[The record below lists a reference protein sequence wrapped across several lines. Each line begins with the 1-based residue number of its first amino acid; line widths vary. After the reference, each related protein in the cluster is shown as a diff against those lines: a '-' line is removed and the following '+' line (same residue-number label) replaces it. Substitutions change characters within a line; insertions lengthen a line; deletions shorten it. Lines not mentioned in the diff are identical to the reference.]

1 MDMHRSA
8 AAFLAVVA
16 LLALVSEAASAQT
29 ADLARNQAQE
39 HFQNGVTLMSNENW
53 DGALVEFE
61 RSLELFPTRSALF
74 NAANCLMAIHQYV
87 DALHR
92 FREWQERYI
101 AAATPEEIAAVEAA
115 VLELQEY
122 LGLIVIITD
131 VAGAEVT
138 VDGTAVGTT
147 PLTGPLTVQVG
158 RHVVTVTAEGYA
170 PSQSEVTVAAGEAAR
185 VEPELVAAAAVGSTA
200 GPTVPVEPTPPEG
213 GVDSVWFWTT
223 ASAAVALGAGA
234 AVGWG
239 LAYSTHQDFVGGDAY
254 DADLA
259 ASGEDAELAG
269 NVLIGIASAAAVT
282 AVVLAFFT
290 DFSGDEAESE
300 DAGVAVSAAP
310 GGVVLVW

>member
-1 MDMHRSA
+1 MHHCSSLTS
-8 AAFLAVVA
+8 FAVVA
-16 LLALVSEAASAQT
+16 LLAVVPRASSAQT
-29 ADLARNQAQE
+29 ADLARNQAQQ

-53 DGALVEFE
+53 EGALVEFE

-74 NAANCLMAIHQYV
+74 NAANCLKAIHQYV

-92 FREWQERYI
+92 FRAWQERYI
-101 AAATPEEIAAVEAA
+101 TAATPEEIAAVDAA

-122 LGLIVIITD
+122 LGLIVVITD

-170 PSQSEVTVAAGEAAR
+170 PSQSEVSVAAGESAR
-185 VEPELVAAAAVGSTA
+185 VEPELVAAAAVGPTA
-200 GPTVPVEPTPPEG
+200 LPVEPTPPES
-213 GVDSVWFWTT
+213 GVDSVWFWVT

-239 LAYSTHQDFVGGDAY
+239 LAYSTHQDFVGGEAY

-259 ASGEDAELAG
+259 ASGEDMQLAG
-269 NVLIGIASAAAVT
+269 NVLIGVASAAAIT

-300 DAGVAVSAAP
+300 DSGVAVSAAP
-310 GGVVLVW
+310 GGVAVTW